1 MHDVIRR
8 SRLSNKF
15 EGGGMT
21 PLGKHILTTLSF
33 VQPKRPHGKA
43 ENYRGFKVSPD
54 GIVEGSI
61 ADRAMHVMRQ
71 LQPGETIKTVALA
84 AVINETGI
92 KTVSRASLSSTMTR
106 LSKCGLTRKTKKGM
120 YQRA

>member
-1 MHDVIRR
+1 
-8 SRLSNKF
+8 
-15 EGGGMT
+15 MT

-33 VQPKRPHGKA
+33 VKPKRPHGKA
-43 ENYRGFKVSPD
+43 ENYRGFTVSPE

-61 ADRAMHVMRQ
+61 ADRAMYVMRQ
-71 LQPGETIKTVALA
+71 LRPGETIKTVALA
-84 AVINETGI
+84 AVINATGG

-106 LSKCGLTRKTKKGM
+106 LTKCGLARKTKKGI